1 MKKFLL
7 PLFLAFITTTA
18 TAQPSPAQ
26 PATAATPY
34 TLPGST
40 TRIVTAP
47 GGEAYRLFV
56 HIPDSPP
63 PPQGFPLLYVLD
75 GADNFPIAVATA
87 LRLARAG
94 ARSGVEPGIIVGID
108 SGTLQRRARDYT
120 PRFDRPA
127 TREGQPGHGLPTGGA
142 DAFLDFIAY
151 VVQPALAKEQR
162 IDPARI
168 GITGHSFGGTLA
180 LHAALTRPAM
190 FSNVTAA
197 SPSLWLADE
206 AMLRQAQNL
215 PQNLPQSLPQNL
227 PARAGNAKNA
237 PRLPALILTVGEQEK
252 PEPLHRF
259 AAALTAKNYKVR
271 TRILSGEDHGSTMP
285 TTIIEAVRAAFKS
298 EKK

>member
-1 MKKFLL
+1 MKYFLL
-7 PLFLAFITTTA
+7 PLSLAFIATTA
-18 TAQPSPAQ
+18 TAQPAPAQ
-26 PATAATPY
+26 PTTTPTPY

-40 TRIVTAP
+40 TRIVTAQN
-47 GGEAYRLFV
+47 GEAYRLFI

-162 IDPARI
+162 VDPARI

-206 AMLRQAQNL
+206 AMLRQAQSL
-215 PQNLPQSLPQNL
+215 PQNLPQSQPVR
-227 PARAGNAKNA
+227 ARNAKNA
-237 PRLPALILTVGEQEK
+237 PRRPAPILPALILTVGEQEK
-252 PEPLHRF
+252 PEPLHHF
-259 AAALTAKNYKVR
+259 AAALTAKDYKVR

-285 TTIIEAVRAAFKS
+285 TTLTEAVRAAF
-298 EKK
+298 

>member
-1 MKKFLL
+1 MKYFLL
-7 PLFLAFITTTA
+7 LLSLAFSATTA
-18 TAQPSPAQ
+18 TAQPS
-26 PATAATPY
+26 TAHPTPTPY
-34 TLPGST
+34 TLSGST

-56 HIPDSPP
+56 HTPDSPP

-87 LRLARAG
+87 VRLARAG

-127 TREGQPGHGLPTGGA
+127 TRQGQPGHGLPTGGA

-215 PQNLPQSLPQNL
+215 PVS
-227 PARAGNAKNA
+227 AGNTKNA
-237 PRLPALILTVGEQEK
+237 PHLPALILPTLILTVGEQEK
-252 PEPLHRF
+252 REPLHRF
-259 AAALTAKNYKVR
+259 AAALTAKHYNVR

-285 TTIIEAVRAAFKS
+285 TTITEAVRAAFKAG
-298 EKK
+298 KR

>member
-7 PLFLAFITTTA
+7 PLSLAFIATTA
-18 TAQPSPAQ
+18 TAQP
-26 PATAATPY
+26 ATTPTPY

-40 TRIVTAP
+40 TRIVTAQS
-47 GGEAYRLFV
+47 GEAYRLFV

-120 PRFDRPA
+120 PPFDRPA

-206 AMLRQAQNL
+206 AMLRQV
-215 PQNLPQSLPQNL
+215 QNLPQSQPVR
-227 PARAGNAKNA
+227 ARNAKNA
-237 PRLPALILTVGEQEK
+237 PRRPAFILTVGEQEK

-259 AAALTAKNYKVR
+259 AAALTGKNYKVR

-285 TTIIEAVRAAFKS
+285 ATITEAVRATFHRPTS
-298 EKK
+298 